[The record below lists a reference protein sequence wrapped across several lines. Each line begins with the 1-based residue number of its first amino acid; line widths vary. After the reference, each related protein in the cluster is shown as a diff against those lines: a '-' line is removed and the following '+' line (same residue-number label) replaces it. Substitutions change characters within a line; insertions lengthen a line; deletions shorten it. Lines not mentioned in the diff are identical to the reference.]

1 MTKQEAA
8 ELLEQLY
15 ADYSAYSYCAGK
27 GIEEAVS
34 MAVQALQE
42 VKQNN
47 TGKQKAHWKWFDE
60 ECGNPLDGYERD
72 WGLGMF

>member
-34 MAVQALQE
+34 MAVQVLNEKGQE
-42 VKQNN
+42 SS
-47 TGKQKAHWKWFDE
+47 GKTKNKKAHW
-60 ECGNPLDGYERD
+60 
-72 WGLGMF
+72 

>member
-34 MAVQALQE
+34 MAIQALQE
-42 VKQNN
+42 V
-47 TGKQKAHWKWFDE
+47 E
-60 ECGNPLDGYERD
+60 
-72 WGLGMF
+72 